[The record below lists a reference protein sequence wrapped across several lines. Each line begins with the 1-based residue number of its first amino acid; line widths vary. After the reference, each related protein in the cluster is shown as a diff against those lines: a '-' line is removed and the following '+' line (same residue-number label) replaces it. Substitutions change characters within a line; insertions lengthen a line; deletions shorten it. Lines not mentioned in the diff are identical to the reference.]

1 MVVKVTP
8 SDSGIE
14 GGSQVKL
21 ARPGE
26 LGHQGP
32 SLSQTKCC
40 PGVCGGHPS
49 PPEQMAHPDNITCCP
64 PPVSRAGEGPHGGT
78 LTQAGPLPFPRPS
91 SAKKGHL
98 VAQEDEWSG
107 VVPQA
112 WAGCPDPS
120 VPGQGSQGCRVSAG
134 RLPGS
139 LAKRLSLWPQ
149 VHMDVSTLTVPMAIS
164 CRGALGTQEPPT
176 SMPCVVPG
184 QGFLGWTQWTL
195 WLLEWEA
202 WVGEGPELLKMA

>member
-1 MVVKVTP
+1 MRALLTSPSENSICSSLGGIVMMVVKVTP

-14 GGSQVKL
+14 GGSQVRL

-40 PGVCGGHPS
+40 PGVCGGHHS

-112 WAGCPDPS
+112 WAG
-120 VPGQGSQGCRVSAG
+120 
-134 RLPGS
+134 
-139 LAKRLSLWPQ
+139 
-149 VHMDVSTLTVPMAIS
+149 
-164 CRGALGTQEPPT
+164 
-176 SMPCVVPG
+176 
-184 QGFLGWTQWTL
+184 
-195 WLLEWEA
+195 A
-202 WVGEGPELLKMA
+202 WA